1 VVLGVPFDLAA
12 SRRYR
17 ALMASDTNPARNERA
32 ALCDLFIE
40 LGADQPTLC
49 GDWTTRDLAAHLVVR
64 ERRPDAA
71 IGIIVSKAAG
81 YTDKVQA
88 GVAEADWSDL
98 VDSVRSGP
106 PIWSPTKIGAVD
118 KLANTVEFFVHLEDV
133 RRAQPTW
140 EPRELDA
147 DLTDTLYGVLT
158 KMAKRLA
165 KGSPV
170 GIVLE
175 PDDGHEPVIAKA
187 AEPSVTV
194 RGPVGELVM
203 FVYGRQAHSKVE
215 LFGDDA
221 SVTAANDAN
230 FGI

>member
-1 VVLGVPFDLAA
+1 
-12 SRRYR
+12 
-17 ALMASDTNPARNERA
+17 MASDTIPARRERA
-32 ALCDLFIE
+32 ALCDLFTE
-40 LGADQPTLC
+40 LGPDQPTLC

-88 GVAEADWSDL
+88 GVAAGEWGAL
-98 VDSVRSGP
+98 VDTVRSGP
-106 PIWSPTKIGAVD
+106 PVWSPTKIGKID
-118 KLANTVEFFVHLEDV
+118 ELANTVEFFVHLEDV

-140 EPRELDA
+140 EPRDLDD
-147 DLTDTLYGVLT
+147 DLTAALYGVLG
-158 KMAKRLA
+158 KMAKRLV
-165 KGSPV
+165 KNSPV

-175 PDDGHEPVIAKA
+175 PTDDHEPIVAKE

-203 FVYGRQAHSKVE
+203 FVYGRQAHSSVE
-215 LFGDDA
+215 VIGDDDSVAAVNAA
-221 SVTAANDAN
+221 S

>member
-1 VVLGVPFDLAA
+1 
-12 SRRYR
+12 
-17 ALMASDTNPARNERA
+17 MASDTIPARRERDE
-32 ALCDLFIE
+32 LCDVFLE
-40 LGADQPTLC
+40 LGPDEPTLC
-49 GDWTTRDLAAHLVVR
+49 GNWTTRDLAAHLVVR

-88 GVAEADWSDL
+88 GVADTEWTEL
-98 VDSVRSGP
+98 VATVRSGP
-106 PIWSPTKIGAVD
+106 PFWSPTKIAKVD
-118 KLANTVEFFVHLEDV
+118 ELANTVEFFVHLEDV

-140 EPRELDA
+140 EPRHLDA
-147 DLTDTLYGVLT
+147 DLIGTLYGMLA
-158 KMAKRLA
+158 KLAKRMV
-165 KGSPV
+165 KGSAV

-175 PDDGHEPVIAKA
+175 PDDSHEAIIAKD

-194 RGPVGELVM
+194 RGPVGELVL

-215 LFGDDA
+215 LFGDDD
-221 SVTAANDAN
+221 SVAAANTAG

>member
-1 VVLGVPFDLAA
+1 MD
-12 SRRYR
+12 S
-17 ALMASDTNPARNERA
+17 NPAQQERA

-40 LGADQPTLC
+40 VGPDAPTLC

-81 YTDKVQA
+81 YTDKVQS
-88 GVAEADWSDL
+88 GVAAAEWDDL

-106 PIWSPTKIGAVD
+106 PIWSPTRITAVD
-118 KLANTVEFFVHLEDV
+118 KAANTVEFFVHHEDV
-133 RRAQPTW
+133 RRAGGVW
-140 EPRELDA
+140 EPRGLDA
-147 DLTDTLYGVLT
+147 DLADALASMMS
-158 KMAKRLA
+158 KMAKRMV
-165 KGSPV
+165 KSSTI

-175 PDDGHEPVIAKA
+175 PTDGHPTVVAKK

-194 RGPVGELVM
+194 SGGIGELVM
-203 FVYGRQAHSKVE
+203 FVFGRQAHSQVA
-215 LFGDDA
+215 LAGDETSIEIVQHA
-221 SVTAANDAN
+221 S

>member
-1 VVLGVPFDLAA
+1 
-12 SRRYR
+12 
-17 ALMASDTNPARNERA
+17 MASDTIPARRERA
-32 ALCDLFIE
+32 ELCELFLE
-40 LGADQPTLC
+40 LGPDQPTLC

-71 IGIIVSKAAG
+71 IGIVVSKAAG

-88 GVAEADWSDL
+88 GVADTEWTDL
-98 VDSVRSGP
+98 VETVRSGP
-106 PIWSPTKIGAVD
+106 PFWSPTRLAKVD
-118 KLANTVEFFVHLEDV
+118 ELANTVEFFVHLEDV

-140 EPRELDA
+140 EPRTLDA
-147 DLTDTLYGVLT
+147 DLVDALYGVLA
-158 KMAKRLA
+158 KMSKRLV
-165 KGSPV
+165 KSSPV

-175 PDDGHEPVIAKA
+175 PDDAHGPIVAKQA
-187 AEPSVTV
+187 DPSVTV

-203 FVYGRQAHSKVE
+203 FVYGRQTHSRVE

-221 SVTAANDAN
+221 SIEAVNAAS